1 MHPSSSV
8 ADSLPLISAPA
19 ARRLFL
25 GAQGLL
31 DDPGRRATA
40 ASLQKL
46 IEALGFVQVDTIN
59 VVARAHDLTLFSR
72 LDDYRPEQLRKLL
85 EDKRSLFEGF
95 THDASAIPTAF
106 FPQWKPRFARD
117 RARIHAHA
125 WWQHHF
131 RGTDGARVVKDVKGR
146 IEREGPLKSSDF
158 EHPEKRGPWW
168 GWKPQKAALDFLWR
182 SGELMIPRREGF
194 QKVYDLTER
203 VLPEP
208 HALPGP
214 DPAGHLEWACATAAE
229 RLWVFTPK
237 ELAEFWASVEAA
249 EAKAWCGAAAKA
261 GRIVPVQVEGAD
273 GDVRPAFALA
283 DWEARLAKL
292 PEPPERTR
300 LLCPFDPILRDR
312 ARALRRFGFDYRF
325 EAFVPEPKRQ
335 YGYFVLPILEG
346 DRLVGRLDP
355 KLHRTRGLLEV
366 KGLWWEPGIKAT
378 KARKRALE
386 EALERLATFVGA
398 DEILMP

>member
-1 MHPSSSV
+1 M
-8 ADSLPLISAPA
+8 ADSIPTITAVA
-19 ARRLFL
+19 AQRLFL

-31 DDPGRRATA
+31 DDPARRATT
-40 ASLQKL
+40 ASLQAL
-46 IEALGFVQVDTIN
+46 IGRLGFVQVDTIN
-59 VVARAHDLTLFSR
+59 VLARAHDLTLFSR
-72 LDDYRPEQLRKLL
+72 LEGYKPEHLKKLL
-85 EDKRSLFEGF
+85 EDRRSLFEGF

-106 FPQWKPRFARD
+106 FPHWKPRFERD
-117 RARIHAHA
+117 RERIHTHA

-131 RGTDGARVVKDVKGR
+131 RGTEGGRVVKDVKAR
-146 IEREGPLKSSDF
+146 ITSEGPLKSSDF

-194 QKVYDLTER
+194 QKLYDLTER
-203 VLPEP
+203 VLPDH
-208 HALPGP
+208 HARPCP
-214 DPAGHLEWACATAAE
+214 ESAEHLEWACATAAE

-237 ELAEFWASVEAA
+237 ELADFWDSIEAP
-249 EAKAWCGAAAKA
+249 EARTWCAAAVSA
-261 GRIVPVQVEGAD
+261 GRILPVQVESAD
-273 GDVRPAFALA
+273 GEVRPAFALV
-283 DWEARLAKL
+283 DWEARLARL

-346 DRLVGRLDP
+346 GRLVGRLDP
-355 KLHRTRGLLEV
+355 KLHRDRGLLEI
-366 KGLWWEPGIKAT
+366 KGLWWEPGVKAT
-378 KARKRALE
+378 KARKHGLD
-386 EALERLATFVGA
+386 EALERLAGFVGA
-398 DEILMP
+398 GEILMP

>member
-1 MHPSSSV
+1 MPG
-8 ADSLPLISAPA
+8 SLPLLPASA

-31 DDPGRRATA
+31 DDPARRATA
-40 ASLQKL
+40 ASVQGLL
-46 IEALGFVQVDTIN
+46 ERLGFVQMDTIN
-59 VVARAHDLTLFSR
+59 VVARAHDLTLLSR
-72 LDDYRPEQLRKLL
+72 LDGYKPEHLRKLL
-85 EDKRSLFEGF
+85 EDRRSLFEGF

-106 FPQWKPRFARD
+106 FPHWKPRFARD
-117 RARIHAHA
+117 RERIRAHA

-131 RGTDGARVVKDVKGR
+131 RGTDGARVVQDVKTR

-182 SGELMIPRREGF
+182 SGELMVPRREGF
-194 QKVYDLTER
+194 QKLYDLTER
-203 VLPEP
+203 VLPEH
-208 HALPGP
+208 HARPCP
-214 DPAGHLEWACATAAE
+214 DPQEHQEWACASAAE

-237 ELAEFWASVEAA
+237 ELAEFWAGIEAA
-249 EAKAWCGAAAKA
+249 EARAWCAAAAKA
-261 GRIVPVQVEGAD
+261 GRLVPVEVEGAD
-273 GDVRPAFALA
+273 GEVRPAFALA

-292 PEPPERTR
+292 PDPPDRTR

-325 EAFVPEPKRQ
+325 EAFVPGPKRQ

-355 KLHRTRGLLEV
+355 KLHRDRGLLEI
-366 KGLWWEPGIKAT
+366 KGLWWEPGVKAT
-378 KARKRALE
+378 KARKRGLD
-386 EALERLATFVGA
+386 EALERLAGFVGA
-398 DEILMP
+398 DEIQLP

>member
-1 MHPSSSV
+1 VANILPFVSV
-8 ADSLPLISAPA
+8 SA

-31 DDPGRRATA
+31 DDPARRATVP
-40 ASLQKL
+40 SLQAL
-46 IEALGFVQVDTIN
+46 IEKLGFVQVDTIN

-72 LDDYRPEQLRKLL
+72 LDGYRPEQLRKLL

-95 THDASAIPTAF
+95 THDASAIPTAWF
-106 FPQWKPRFARD
+106 AHWKPRFERD

-131 RGTDGARVVKDVKGR
+131 RGTDGARVVADVKAR
-146 IEREGPLKSSDF
+146 IQREGPLKSSDF

-203 VLPEP
+203 VLPEH
-208 HALPGP
+208 HARPCP
-214 DPAGHLEWACATAAE
+214 EPEAHLEWACAGAAE
-229 RLWVFTPK
+229 RLGVFTPK
-237 ELAEFWASVEAA
+237 ELAEYWQSIEAPQ
-249 EAKAWCGAAAKA
+249 AKAWCEAALAA
-261 GRIVPVQVEGAD
+261 GRIVRMEVEGA
-273 GDVRPAFALA
+273 GGEVRPAFALA

-292 PEPPERTR
+292 PDAPDRTR
-300 LLCPFDPILRDR
+300 LLCPFDPVLRDR

-346 DRLVGRLDP
+346 ERLVGRLDP
-355 KLHRTRGLLEV
+355 KLHRDRGLLEI
-366 KGLWWEPGIKAT
+366 KGLWWEPGIKGT
-378 KARKRALE
+378 KARKRGLE
-386 EALERLATFVGA
+386 DALERLAAFVEA
-398 DEILMP
+398 EEIRLP

>member
-1 MHPSSSV
+1 MSPI
-8 ADSLPLISAPA
+8 ISASA

-31 DDPGRRATA
+31 DDPARRATVP
-40 ASLQKL
+40 SLQAL
-46 IEALGFVQVDTIN
+46 IEKLGFVQMDTIN

-72 LDDYRPEQLRKLL
+72 LDGYRPEQLKKLL
-85 EDKRSLFEGF
+85 EDRRSLFEGF
-95 THDASAIPTAF
+95 THDASAIPTAWF
-106 FPQWKPRFARD
+106 GHWKPRFARD
-117 RARIHAHA
+117 RERIHAHA

-131 RGTDGARVVKDVKGR
+131 RGTDGARVVGDVKTR

-194 QKVYDLTER
+194 QKLYDLTER
-203 VLPEP
+203 VLPDH
-208 HALPGP
+208 HALPCP
-214 DPAGHLEWACATAAE
+214 DPEAHVEWACTSAAE
-229 RLWVFTPK
+229 RLVIFTPK
-237 ELAEFWASVEAA
+237 ELAEFWASIEAA
-249 EAKAWCGAAAKA
+249 EAKAWCDRAAKA
-261 GRIVPVQVEGAD
+261 GRIVPVAVEGAD
-273 GDVRPAFALA
+273 GEARPAFALT
-283 DWEARLAKL
+283 DWEKRLAKL

-312 ARALRRFGFDYRF
+312 TRALRRFGFDYRF

-346 DRLVGRLDP
+346 ERFVGRLDP
-355 KLHRTRGLLEV
+355 KLHRDCGLLEV
-366 KGLWWEPGIKAT
+366 RGLWWEPGIKAT
-378 KARKRALE
+378 KARKRGLDD
-386 EALERLATFVGA
+386 ALERLATFVGA
-398 DEILMP
+398 EEILLP

>member
-1 MHPSSSV
+1 V
-8 ADSLPLISAPA
+8 ADPLPLLSAHT

-31 DDPGRRATA
+31 DDPGRRATPA
-40 ASLQKL
+40 AVQKL
-46 IEALGFVQVDTIN
+46 VERLGFVQIDTIN
-59 VVARAHDLTLFSR
+59 VLARAHDLTLFSR
-72 LDDYRPEQLRKLL
+72 LDGYRPDHLRRLL
-85 EDKRSLFEGF
+85 EEKRSLFEAF
-95 THDASAIPTAF
+95 THDASAIPTDW
-106 FPQWKPRFARD
+106 FPHWKPRFARD
-117 RARIHAHA
+117 RERIHAHA

-131 RGTDGARVVKDVKGR
+131 RGTDGASVVKGVKAR
-146 IEREGPLKSSDF
+146 IAAEGPLKSADF

-182 SGELMIPRREGF
+182 SGELMVPRREGF
-194 QKVYDLTER
+194 QKLYDLTER
-203 VLPEP
+203 VLPEH
-208 HALPGP
+208 HARAC
-214 DPAGHLEWACATAAE
+214 PARDEHVDWACTTAAE

-237 ELAEFWASVEAA
+237 ELADFWDAIEAP
-249 EAKAWCGAAAKA
+249 EAKAWCAAAGKA
-261 GRIVPVQVEGAD
+261 GRIVAVQVEGAD
-273 GDVRPAFALA
+273 GEVRPAFALA

-292 PEPPERTR
+292 PEAPERTR

-312 ARALRRFGFDYRF
+312 SRALRRFGFDYRF

-355 KLHRTRGLLEV
+355 KLHRDRGLLEI

-378 KARKRALE
+378 RARKGALA
-386 EALERLATFVGA
+386 EALECLAAFVGA
-398 DEILMP
+398 GEILMP

>member
-1 MHPSSSV
+1 M
-8 ADSLPLISAPA
+8 PLITRTA
-19 ARRLFL
+19 AQRLFL

-31 DDPGRRATA
+31 DDPERRATT
-40 ASLQKL
+40 ASLQAL
-46 IEALGFVQVDTIN
+46 IDRLGFVQVDTIN

-72 LDDYRPEQLRKLL
+72 LEGYRPPQLKKLL
-85 EDKRSLFEGF
+85 EEKRSLFEGF
-95 THDASAIPTAF
+95 THDASAIPTAW
-106 FPQWKPRFARD
+106 FPHWKPRFTRD
-117 RARIHAHA
+117 RERIHAHA

-131 RGTDGARVVKDVKGR
+131 RGTDGARVVADVKAR
-146 IEREGPLKSSDF
+146 IEQEGPLRSSDF

-203 VLPEP
+203 VLPE
-208 HALPGP
+208 HHGLPCP
-214 DPAGHLEWACATAAE
+214 DPVGHRDWACASAAD

-237 ELAEFWASVEAA
+237 ELADFFDAIEAPEARSWCAAA
-249 EAKAWCGAAAKA
+249 EKE
-261 GRIVPVQVEGAD
+261 GRIVPVQVESAD
-273 GDVRPAFALA
+273 GEARPAFALA
-283 DWEARLAKL
+283 DWGARLASL

-346 DRLVGRLDP
+346 GRLVGRLDP
-355 KLHRTRGLLEV
+355 KLHRDRDLLEIR
-366 KGLWWEPGIKAT
+366 GLWWEPGLKAT
-378 KARKRALE
+378 SARKRGLD
-386 EALERLATFVGA
+386 EALERLATFLGA
-398 DEILMP
+398 EAVQLP

>member
-1 MHPSSSV
+1 VP
-8 ADSLPLISAPA
+8 
-19 ARRLFL
+19 
-25 GAQGLL
+25 
-31 DDPGRRATA
+31 
-40 ASLQKL
+40 SLQTL
-46 IEALGFVQVDTIN
+46 IGKLGFVQVDTIN
-59 VVARAHDLTLFSR
+59 ILARAHDLTLFSR
-72 LDDYRPEQLRKLL
+72 LDGYQPEHLRKLL

-95 THDASAIPTAF
+95 THDASAIPTAW
-106 FPQWKPRFARD
+106 FPQWKPRFDRD

-131 RGTDGARVVKDVKGR
+131 RGTDGARVVAGVKAR
-146 IEREGPLKSSDF
+146 IAHEGPLKSSDF

-203 VLPEP
+203 VLPEQ
-208 HALPGP
+208 HALPCP
-214 DPAGHLEWACATAAE
+214 DPAEHLEWACATAAE

-237 ELAEFWASVEAA
+237 ELAEFWAVLEGA
-249 EAKAWCGAAAKA
+249 EAKRWCEAAAKA
-261 GRIVPVQVEGAD
+261 GRIVPVQVESAD
-273 GDVRPAFALA
+273 GEVRPAFALA

-292 PEPPERTR
+292 PEAPERTR

-312 ARALRRFGFDYRF
+312 TRALRRFGFDYRF

-346 DRLVGRLDP
+346 DCLVGRLDP
-355 KLHRTRGLLEV
+355 KLHRDRGLLEI

-378 KARKRALE
+378 KARKRGLD
-386 EALERLATFVGA
+386 EALERLAEFVGVK
-398 DEILMP
+398 DISLP